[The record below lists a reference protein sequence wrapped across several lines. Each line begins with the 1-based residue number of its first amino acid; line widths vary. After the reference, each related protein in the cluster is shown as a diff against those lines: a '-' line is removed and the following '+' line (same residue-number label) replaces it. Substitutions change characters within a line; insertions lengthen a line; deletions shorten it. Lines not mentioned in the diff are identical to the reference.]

1 MREILF
7 RGMLSLTKKWIEGNL
22 IISNQGK
29 PYIYPKDLIE
39 QDGHHLIFD
48 TDEAFWVI
56 PETVGEFTGLL
67 DKNNVRIFEG
77 DLLRK
82 PSKDQYEETSFVLFE
97 VFYHDENMCDSH
109 IGWQFNRL
117 HFQGNICGHSGWERF
132 RPEYT
137 GNMVVVGN
145 IYDNKDL
152 LERIGTKNE

>member
-7 RGMLSLTKKWIEGNL
+7 RGKDKEANVWLYG
-22 IISNQGK
+22 
-29 PYIYPKDLIE
+29 DLIVRE
-39 QDGHHLIFD
+39 ADSPTLE
-48 TDEAFWVI
+48 TDESFKEYYICNMDYDGEINTREVI

-67 DKNNVRIFEG
+67 DKNGVRIFEG

-82 PSKDQYEETSFVLFE
+82 PSKDQYEKTSFVLFE

-145 IYDNKDL
+145 IHDNKDL
-152 LERIGTKNE
+152 LNG